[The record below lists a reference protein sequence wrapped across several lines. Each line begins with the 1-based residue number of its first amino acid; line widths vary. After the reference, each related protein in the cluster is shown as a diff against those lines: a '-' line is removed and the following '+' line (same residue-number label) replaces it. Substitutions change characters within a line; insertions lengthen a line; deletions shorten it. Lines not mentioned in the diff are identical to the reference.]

1 MLLNTSVAMLLGFRH
16 VLGPAHAVE
25 RSTRFKA
32 MLERV
37 KVDRTNNA
45 EAAWERRNQHLG
57 DEPSPQ
63 IVTSTTAGDLLA
75 DIEADYF

>member
-1 MLLNTSVAMLLGFRH
+1 MLLHTSVAMLLAFRH
-16 VLGPAHAVE
+16 VLGNQHAVE

-45 EAAWERRNQHLG
+45 EAAWERKNQQLG
-57 DEPSPQ
+57 DEPTPQ
-63 IVTSTTAGDLLA
+63 IVTSTAVGDLLA
-75 DIEADYF
+75 GIAADYF